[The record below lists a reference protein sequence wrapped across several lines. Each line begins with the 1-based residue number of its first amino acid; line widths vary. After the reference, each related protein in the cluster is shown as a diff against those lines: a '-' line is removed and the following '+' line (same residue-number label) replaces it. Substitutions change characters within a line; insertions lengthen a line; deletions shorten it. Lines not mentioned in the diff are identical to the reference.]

1 MTAAFSTRRHQ
12 LPDAGYYVDKHA
24 HCSRGEFTMA
34 HAATGGA
41 RKATNVTLPVDVY
54 ERARSLG
61 INFSRT
67 CEQALREAI
76 QAEEGRRWAEEHAE
90 FIRHTNQWV
99 EENGLPLAQYRMF

>member
-1 MTAAFSTRRHQ
+1 
-12 LPDAGYYVDKHA
+12 
-24 HCSRGEFTMA
+24 MA
-34 HAATGGA
+34 RASTGGA

-54 ERARSLG
+54 ERARNLG

-99 EENGLPLAQYRMF
+99 EENGLPLAQYRTF

>member
-1 MTAAFSTRRHQ
+1 MHRS
-12 LPDAGYYVDKHA
+12 L
-24 HCSRGEFTMA
+24 
-34 HAATGGA
+34 TGGA
-41 RKATNVTLPVDVY
+41 RKATNVTLPVDEY

>member
-1 MTAAFSTRRHQ
+1 
-12 LPDAGYYVDKHA
+12 
-24 HCSRGEFTMA
+24 MA
-34 HAATGGA
+34 HVSTSGA

-54 ERARSLG
+54 ERARNLG